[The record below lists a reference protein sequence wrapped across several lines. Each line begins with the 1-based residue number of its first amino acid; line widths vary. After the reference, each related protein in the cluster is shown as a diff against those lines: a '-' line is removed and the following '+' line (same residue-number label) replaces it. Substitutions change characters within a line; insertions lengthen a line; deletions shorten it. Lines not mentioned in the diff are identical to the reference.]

1 MPIDKHWEKLNER
14 QWRHL
19 AEQYLLELRENEGK
33 EDEEQNHQWSHVV
46 VNLGFWSPP
55 EFLWKF
61 ILLAVSLAESD
72 QELGAIAAGA
82 IEYLL
87 GRAGEEYIDS
97 VEREAEVNP
106 KFAKALTG
114 VLQYMMTDEI
124 WARVQALQ
132 AKVTDRLKLK

>member
-1 MPIDKHWEKLNER
+1 
-14 QWRHL
+14 
-19 AEQYLLELRENEGK
+19 
-33 EDEEQNHQWSHVV
+33 
-46 VNLGFWSPP
+46 
-55 EFLWKF
+55 
-61 ILLAVSLAESD
+61 
-72 QELGAIAAGA
+72 GA

-124 WARVQALQ
+124 WARVQASQ
-132 AKVTDRLKLK
+132 AKATDRLKLK